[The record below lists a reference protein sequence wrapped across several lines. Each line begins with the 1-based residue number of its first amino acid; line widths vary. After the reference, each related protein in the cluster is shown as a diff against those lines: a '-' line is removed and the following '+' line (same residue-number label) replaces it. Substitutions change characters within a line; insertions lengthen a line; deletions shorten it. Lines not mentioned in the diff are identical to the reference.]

1 MLAKEVLDNI
11 RNQKSSNPSE
21 FLLDKSKG
29 AVGAAFIGAGVG
41 LVIGYNRKY
50 NLFFSA
56 LIGSLS
62 GAFIHKMFI
71 KKEPENK

>member
-1 MLAKEVLDNI
+1 MIAKEVLNNI
-11 RNQKSSNPSE
+11 RNSKNAKPSE

-29 AVGAAFIGAGVG
+29 AVGSAFIGAGVG
-41 LVIGYNRKY
+41 LVIGYSRKY

-56 LIGSLS
+56 LIGSLA

-71 KKEPENK
+71 KKEENK

>member
-1 MLAKEVLDNI
+1 MIAKEVLNNI
-11 RNQKSSNPSE
+11 RNSKNAKPSE

-29 AVGAAFIGAGVG
+29 SVGSAFIGAGVG

-56 LIGSLS
+56 LLGSMA
-62 GAFIHKMFI
+62 GAFIHKIFI
-71 KKEPENK
+71 TKDK